1 MGECELRERIDS
13 AAGDVPA
20 ASGRLRL
27 GDVVTVP
34 ARIRRLW
41 RDADAARKSGDDGRR
56 CDLET
61 VGGRT
66 LHGVPVDAL
75 EARRD

>member
-1 MGECELRERIDS
+1 MGECELRERPDRG
-13 AAGDVPA
+13 AGDVPA
-20 ASGRLRL
+20 GPDGPRL

-34 ARIRRLW
+34 ATVRRLW
-41 RDADAARKSGDDGRR
+41 KDADAARKSGDDGRR

-66 LHGVPVDAL
+66 LHGVPVADL

>member
-1 MGECELRERIDS
+1 MSERRNGATATD
-13 AAGDVPA
+13 GP
-20 ASGRLRL
+20 RL
-27 GDVVTVP
+27 GDVVILP
-34 ARIRRLW
+34 ARVMRLW